1 MTTQLATAHQ
11 ENPSFDTNTSIT
23 FYRWLDEH
31 KRGLTKG
38 KKTTKGSN
46 KAAAKATRYGWSR
59 LKVDSQL
66 EDLGIFTISRFSR
79 G

>member
-1 MTTQLATAHQ
+1 MTTQLATALQ

-38 KKTTKGSN
+38 KKSTQGSK
-46 KAAAKATRYGWSR
+46 KAAAKATRYG
-59 LKVDSQL
+59 
-66 EDLGIFTISRFSR
+66 
-79 G
+79 